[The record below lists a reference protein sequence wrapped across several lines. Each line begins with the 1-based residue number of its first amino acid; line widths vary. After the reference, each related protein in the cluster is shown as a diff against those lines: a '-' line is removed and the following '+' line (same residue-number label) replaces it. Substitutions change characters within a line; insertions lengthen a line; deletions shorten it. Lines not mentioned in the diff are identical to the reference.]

1 MPSLPKDMLDFM
13 QVIGELP
20 RHLVSDGYNEAMDLL
35 LERAKRD
42 GFMTIRHEFPSGYD
56 CGTWIVPQKW
66 TLRSARLLKTDGTL
80 LFDAKDNG
88 LHCMSYSQPFSGTVN
103 RDELFDHLHT
113 HENLPDA
120 VPFAYCYYAE
130 RWGLCCSEDF
140 KKTLTDDE
148 YTVKIDCEF
157 SDGHMTVGEIVLPGK
172 LDESFVLASHLC
184 HPHQINDG
192 PIGSVI
198 SIEVLKALR
207 EQGTN
212 YTFRQ
217 LIMPETI
224 GTAAWLNSNSYL
236 IPLLRGGLFCE
247 MLTNDL
253 PFVLNSS
260 YMNDSL
266 ADRLFEEIVL
276 EENSANIFDRFNY
289 GNDER
294 QFNGPGVL
302 VPMQALHRSKMS
314 RFQKG
319 QYDAYPEYHSDKD
332 NMDLITTEKVQRA
345 YELMLK
351 LAQSF
356 DRQLVIP
363 KANFKGEP
371 FLSRYNLQRDHI
383 SSFGEF
389 MDIVNMCDRGL
400 TVFEAAKHL
409 NISPDAVLEALEPLA
424 EIGLVEYE
432 PASTK

>member
-1 MPSLPKDMLDFM
+1 MTTLPSDMLDFM
-13 QVIGELP
+13 RTIGELP

-35 LERAKRD
+35 LERARD
-42 GFMTIRHEFPSGYD
+42 AGFMTVRHEYPTGFD

-66 TLRSARLLKTDGTL
+66 TLNSARLMTADGAV
-80 LFDAKDNG
+80 LFDTADNG
-88 LHCMSYSQPFSGTVN
+88 LHCMSYSQPFSGTVS
-103 RDELFDHLHT
+103 REELFEHLHT

-120 VPFAYCYYAE
+120 IPFAYSYYAK

-140 KKTLTDDE
+140 KKTLTDAKYRVE
-148 YTVKIDCEF
+148 IDCEF
-157 SDGHMTVGEIVLPGK
+157 SDGHMAVGEIILPGR

-184 HPHQINDG
+184 HPHQLNDG

-224 GTAAWLNSNSYL
+224 GTAAWLRSNVHL
-236 IPLLRGGLFCE
+236 VPLLRGGLFCE

-253 PFVLNSS
+253 PFVLNTSFT
-260 YMNDSL
+260 NDTL
-266 ADRLFEEIVL
+266 ADRLFADVL
-276 EENSANIFDRFNY
+276 AAEDEANRVERFNY

-302 VPMQALHRSKMS
+302 VPMQALHRSNMS

-319 QYDAYPEYHSDKD
+319 QYDAFPEYHSDRD
-332 NMDLITTEKVQRA
+332 NMDLVTPDKVERA
-345 YELMLK
+345 YDLI
-351 LAQSF
+351 LALATAF
-356 DRQLVIP
+356 DRYLVLP

-389 MDIVNMCDRGL
+389 MDMVNMCDRGL
-400 TVFEAAKHL
+400 TVMEAALRLHVPPEEIINNLK
-409 NISPDAVLEALEPLA
+409 PLA
-424 EIGLVEYE
+424 DIGLVEYT
-432 PASTK
+432 AIAK